1 MSAKLPSEAVDYY
14 LSLGAERSYIA
25 VAKHFEV
32 SKRTVSRRAAEE
44 DWQSRIEELERP
56 DREQAF
62 GQAKVLQAV
71 EVTRVNG
78 LQDAFREVITPQ
90 RMKALVATM
99 FKNAVQKDDVRA
111 AKFLIERSLGR
122 VRNEPLSPVNLDL
135 PNGLETTTDIRRAAN
150 SLLQSIADG
159 SLTPEDAQKS
169 AMVLEAVRTSIET
182 EDLENR
188 LIELEEQLKRQGKQ

>member
-1 MSAKLPSEAVDYY
+1 MSTKLPSEAVDYY

-25 VAKHFEV
+25 VARLFEV

-44 DWQSRIEELERP
+44 DWQSRVEELERP

-62 GQAKVLQAV
+62 EQKKAQQAV

-111 AKFLIERSLGR
+111 ARFLIERSLGR
-122 VRNEPLSPVNLDL
+122 ARNEPLSPVSLDL

-159 SLTPEDAQKS
+159 SLAPEDAQKA

-182 EDLENR
+182 EDLEKR
-188 LIELEEQLKRQGKQ
+188 LIELEEQLKRQDKP